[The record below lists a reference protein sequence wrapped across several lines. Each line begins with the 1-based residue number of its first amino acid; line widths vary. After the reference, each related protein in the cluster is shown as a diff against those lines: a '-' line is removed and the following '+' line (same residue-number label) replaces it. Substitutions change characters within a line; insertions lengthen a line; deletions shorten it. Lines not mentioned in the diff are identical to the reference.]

1 MISDEVCWWR
11 ELEDGIEPFE
21 ISNCPGY
28 KKKLYHFRST
38 FTAEEMNHVE
48 QRWNH
53 LLSLKHEIPAYKIQ
67 IKSSFSKSK
76 NVDLEI
82 FDLSHFSDKTK
93 CNIDQQ
99 ISSSNSTEIEKSFT
113 KSNSKMN
120 NNSL

>member
-1 MISDEVCWWR
+1 
-11 ELEDGIEPFE
+11 
-21 ISNCPGY
+21 
-28 KKKLYHFRST
+28 
-38 FTAEEMNHVE
+38 MNHVE
-48 QRWNH
+48 ERWNH